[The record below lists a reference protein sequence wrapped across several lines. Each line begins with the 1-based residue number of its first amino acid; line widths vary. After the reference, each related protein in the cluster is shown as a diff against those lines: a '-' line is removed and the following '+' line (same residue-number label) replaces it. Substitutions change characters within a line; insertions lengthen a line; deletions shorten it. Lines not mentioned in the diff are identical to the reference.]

1 MQAFHVAIAQA
12 RPLARAGRLVTFGI
26 VPTAP
31 ETGYGYIR
39 GDAAVGEGYAVD
51 RFEEKPDLATAEG
64 FLVSSDY
71 FWNSGMFMFKAGRYP
86 AELAQHSPG
95 IGAACEKAA
104 ADFHPDM
111 QFLRIDEAAFRACPS
126 ESIDYAVMEH
136 TANAVVVPLQAEWSD
151 VGSWSALWEVQEH
164 DEDGNAFAG
173 DVLAA
178 GTTNKLARAESRL
191 VALVGIDNA
200 IVETKDAVLVADS
213 RKVQEVKRLVEQL
226 KAAGRKE
233 LVSHRRVYRPW
244 ESYDFIGFGER
255 DQVKRIIV
263 NPGAKLSVQ
272 MHHHRAEHGVVVRGT
287 ARVQKG
293 DDRLLL
299 SENQSVYIPI
309 GTIHSL
315 VNPGKIPLDL
325 IEVQTGSYLG
335 EDDIVR
341 FEDRYGR
348 S

>member
-1 MQAFHVAIAQA
+1 MPLIASRKSPTSPLPRDFVAS
-12 RPLARAGRLVTFGI
+12 G
-26 VPTAP
+26 
-31 ETGYGYIR
+31 
-39 GDAAVGEGYAVD
+39 
-51 RFEEKPDLATAEG
+51 
-64 FLVSSDY
+64 DY
-71 FWNSGMFMFKAGRYP
+71 FWNSGMFMFKAGRYL
-86 AELAQHSPG
+86 AELGEHSPA
-95 IGAACEKAA
+95 IAAACEKAA
-104 ADFHPDM
+104 GDFHPDM
-111 QFLRIDEAAFRACPS
+111 QFLRMDEAAFRACPS
-126 ESIDYAVMEH
+126 LSIDYAVMEH

-151 VGSWSALWEVQEH
+151 VGSWSALWEVQER

-173 DVLAA
+173 DVLAT
-178 GTTNKLARAESRL
+178 GTTNTLARAESRL

-200 IVETKDAVLVADS
+200 IVVETKDAVLVADS
-213 RKVQEVKRLVEQL
+213 RKVQDVKSLVERL

-233 LVSHRRVYRPW
+233 LVSHRQVYRPW
-244 ESYDFIGFGER
+244 GSYDFIDFGER

-272 MHHHRAEHGVVVRGT
+272 MHHHRAEHWVVVRGT

-293 DDRLLL
+293 DETLLL

-315 VNPGKIPLDL
+315 ENPGKIPLEL